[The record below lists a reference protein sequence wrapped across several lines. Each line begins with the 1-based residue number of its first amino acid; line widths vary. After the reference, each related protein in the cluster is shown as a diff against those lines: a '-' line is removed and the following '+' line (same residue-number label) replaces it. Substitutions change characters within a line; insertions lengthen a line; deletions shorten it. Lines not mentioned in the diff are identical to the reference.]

1 MVFPGCPS
9 DVADKLLGRHRG
21 GVGFLSHL
29 RSLRATMSQKSSL
42 PQAASF
48 VSQVLKRDT
57 QCPQRRFSEQL
68 TVCDRGAAK
77 LPEAMVGEDACDARL
92 TGIGTQKG
100 LMHEMHSAQGEITDR
115 PHAEMLFASGG
126 SLA

>member
-1 MVFPGCPS
+1 MTQL
-9 DVADKLLGRHRG
+9 DDG
-21 GVGFLSHL
+21 GQFAPLTAS
-29 RSLRATMSQKSSL
+29 MS
-42 PQAASF
+42 A
-48 VSQVLKRDT
+48 
-57 QCPQRRFSEQL
+57 RRFSEQL

-126 SLA
+126 SLAASDGRANFGEIKLPVGMFLQELLELLHDRVMTAVTKA